1 MAILSTVLPYLYSC
15 GVYRGYL
22 WKGLVF
28 YLLYREVDAIY
39 DFGMYTSFF
48 INGPS

>member
-1 MAILSTVLPYLYSC
+1 
-15 GVYRGYL
+15 VYRGYL

-28 YLLYREVDAIY
+28 YLLYREADAIY
-39 DFGMYTSFF
+39 DFGMYANFF